1 VQSCQFPHF
10 HERAGLQDEIPTVG
24 RKYVDYAYPMTF
36 ESPYMRSAYKSG
48 KVELQFGGERLSQ
61 NFTGTASHGNKL

>member
-1 VQSCQFPHF
+1 M
-10 HERAGLQDEIPTVG
+10 
-24 RKYVDYAYPMTF
+24 DYAYPMTF